1 MPHIDSTTPAPIAHP
16 TLLRGA
22 ILHFPDAT
30 PEGARVER
38 RHAEYLPDGVLRIVD
53 GRVAGLAP
61 AAAAAGLGWPLDDA
75 VDHRGRLIVPGF
87 IDAHVH
93 FPQLE
98 VMGAWGEQLIGWLER
113 HTFPMEQRFA
123 DPDYAAERA
132 ETFLD
137 ELLARGTTSAAVYAS
152 SHRASAEALFA
163 AAASR
168 RLRLFAGKVLMD
180 RNAPAALCDSAESG
194 ARDSRALIEQW
205 HGRDRLGYAITPRF
219 AATSTPAQLR
229 AAGELLAAHADV
241 LLQTHLAEN
250 QDEIAWVREL
260 FPEAR
265 DYTDV
270 YDHFGLLGPRTLLGH
285 GIHLSDEELEVLAA
299 RRAVIVFCPSSNLF
313 LGSGLLDLARLEAA
327 GVRTALATDVGGGSS
342 LSMLAA
348 AADAYRVLQL
358 QGQSLDPL
366 DALYRI
372 TLGNARALGIERHV
386 GNFAP
391 GREADL
397 VVLDASVPSLLAHR
411 AEHCEAPAD
420 LLFAHMMLGDER
432 SVTQTYILGEPV
444 LPASVPAPATIAV
457 SVP

>member
-1 MPHIDSTTPAPIAHP
+1 MSELMRPDPRASR
-16 TLLRGA
+16 LLRGA

-30 PEGARVER
+30 PEGSRVARH
-38 RHAEYLPDGVLRIVD
+38 HAEFLPDGVLRIED
-53 GRVAGLAP
+53 GLITGLAP
-61 AAAAAGLGWPLDDA
+61 AAAAAERGWQLDDA

-123 DPDYAAERA
+123 DPDFAAARA

-137 ELLARGTTSAAVYAS
+137 ELLRRGTTTAAVYGT
-152 SHRASAEALFA
+152 SHRGSAEALFA
-163 AAASR
+163 AASARS
-168 RLRLFAGKVLMD
+168 LRMIAGKVLMD
-180 RNAPAALCDSAESG
+180 RNAPAPLCDSAERG
-194 ARDSRALIEQW
+194 ARDSRELIMEW

-219 AATSTPAQLR
+219 APTSTPAQLQ
-229 AAGELLAAHADV
+229 AAGQLLAEQDDV
-241 LLQTHLAEN
+241 LLQTHLAETLE
-250 QDEIAWVREL
+250 EIAWVREL
-260 FPEAR
+260 FPEAQ

-270 YDHFGLLGPRTLLGH
+270 YDRFGLLGPRTLLGH
-285 GIHLSDEELEVLAA
+285 GIHLTARELEVLAA
-299 RRAVIVFCPSSNLF
+299 RRSVVVFCPSSNLF
-313 LGSGLLDLARLEAA
+313 LGSGLLDLARLENA

-348 AADAYRVLQL
+348 AADAYRVLQV

-366 DALYRI
+366 AALYRI
-372 TLGNARALGIERHV
+372 TLGNARALGIDEQV
-386 GNFAP
+386 GNLAP

-397 VVLDASVPSLLAHR
+397 VVLDAGAPSLLARR
-411 AEHCEAPAD
+411 AEHCASPAD

-432 SVTQTYILGEPV
+432 SVAQTYILGEPV
-444 LPASVPAPATIAV
+444 LPETAGTAAAAGG
-457 SVP
+457 